1 MPFLDKTGLA
11 HLWNHIVARLNGKVE
26 REELDAKA
34 DKSTTLSGY
43 GITNAYTKTE
53 TDTKIQSAVSSAGH
67 LKRSVVTTLP
77 SASAAD
83 ANTIYMVKD
92 TSVTSGDAY
101 KEYMLINSTMTQIGD
116 TSVSLDGYATE
127 SYADNAAA
135 EAAVG
140 VQSSLIGEQYT
151 DSEFFNTIWGA
162 KHYADKVAEGKA
174 DLVHSHSD
182 YVTESMW
189 YSTVVDRTLPTV
201 TTSNNGQFLRVVDG
215 TWVAATVDGAESN
228 TF

>member
-11 HLWNHIVARLNGKVE
+11 HLWNHIVARLNSKVE

-101 KEYMLINSTMTQIGD
+101 KEYMLINGTMTQIGD
-116 TSVSLDGYATE
+116 TSVSLNGYATE
-127 SYADNAAA
+127 SYADNAAG
-135 EAAVG
+135 EAAAG
-140 VQSSLIGEQYT
+140 VQSNLIGEQWT
-151 DSEFFNTIWGA
+151 DSESSNTIWGA
-162 KHYADKVAEGKA
+162 KRYADKVAEGKA
-174 DLVHSHSD
+174 DAEHSHSD
-182 YVTESMW
+182 YVTESMLNGIIAG
-189 YSTVVDRTLPTV
+189 STLPTV

-215 TWVAATVDGAESN
+215 TWVAATVDGAESA